1 MIFTANNLEK
11 KFKAGGCSA
20 ADFVNPIKTA
30 EGQIGSIPDV
40 HERRTII
47 RIRAPRQTSA
57 MQQQPTRLAGNFCRE
72 RPIADIQPT
81 LSMLRCGPSERTFA
95 ALANPDVGRKNTARD
110 EVDAGRP
117 HYGQADQCVSSKC
130 AQQTET
136 SRSSESLASAS
147 ACSFL

>member
-72 RPIADIQPT
+72 RPKPDLEWANRCRSAASLDRTLVQRAAFSSTPRPMCAAKLDI
-81 LSMLRCGPSERTFA
+81 M
-95 ALANPDVGRKNTARD
+95 K
-110 EVDAGRP
+110 
-117 HYGQADQCVSSKC
+117 
-130 AQQTET
+130 
-136 SRSSESLASAS
+136 
-147 ACSFL
+147 